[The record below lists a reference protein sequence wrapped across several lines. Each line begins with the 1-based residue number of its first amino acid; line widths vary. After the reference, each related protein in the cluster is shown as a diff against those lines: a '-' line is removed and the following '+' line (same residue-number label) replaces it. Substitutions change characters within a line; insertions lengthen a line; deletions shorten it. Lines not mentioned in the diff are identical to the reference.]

1 MDERLMNNF
10 TVFSPANACIIFI
23 WNGDETE
30 KSGTGRGG
38 QTFACHDSHVILV
51 YSRREK
57 RQMQPPFVNIIYI
70 WEKRQKPK
78 PRHNKA
84 RKKADGLKKNSQIT
98 ARGGEQQHVYEPP
111 W

>member
-1 MDERLMNNF
+1 M
-10 TVFSPANACIIFI
+10 
-23 WNGDETE
+23 
-30 KSGTGRGG
+30 
-38 QTFACHDSHVILV
+38 
-51 YSRREK
+51 
-57 RQMQPPFVNIIYI
+57 
-70 WEKRQKPK
+70 PK

>member
-1 MDERLMNNF
+1 MSLPFTQVLHPVQERPLRNRPEPEGEAEVDAEAELEAESETDENEIPRWLESQRL
-10 TVFSPANACIIFI
+10 VEPI
-23 WNGDETE
+23 
-30 KSGTGRGG
+30 
-38 QTFACHDSHVILV
+38 
-51 YSRREK
+51 
-57 RQMQPPFVNIIYI
+57 IIYI